1 MSSVYIHI
9 PYCISK
15 CDYCDF
21 FSVPC
26 TKNLVPDEYV
36 SSLCREIRF
45 FRNLISPIETLYI
58 GGGTPSLLSSKQ
70 IESVFLELN
79 EAGFE
84 KDAEITYELNPSDV
98 TEDYLLSLEKNGVTR
113 ISLGLQSLSQKAL
126 SFVHRR
132 SSLSEVKKSLE
143 IVRKTWKKSL
153 SVDLISSLPFEDEK
167 EFLCSLKELLFYNPS
182 HISLYS
188 LCVEEDT
195 PLGKKINSG
204 KIEYDFDLSD
214 KIWLS
219 GKDFLVENGFV
230 HYEVSNFYKKENGFP
245 CRHNLSYWGLKD
257 YFGFGSGGTGSF
269 FGKKGFRYTNTKNIS
284 QYINFWLKNEEALP
298 EKENLREVFKSFIPC
313 EFENL
318 PLKTQVF
325 EFFMMSLRTL
335 DGINLSE
342 VKQRFSYSIPE
353 KVFNLFDRWISL
365 KNARKYFKDGN
376 EFFAL
381 TEQGLLFENKFLE
394 EFFEVF

>member
-45 FRNLISPIETLYI
+45 FRDLISPIETLYI
-58 GGGTPSLLSSKQ
+58 GGGTPSLLSSNQ

-269 FGKKGFRYTNTKNIS
+269 FGKKGFRYTNTKNIP

-298 EKENLREVFKSFIPC
+298 EKENLKEDFKSFIPC

-318 PLKTQVF
+318 PLKIQVF

-342 VKQRFSYSIPE
+342 VKKRFSYSIPE

-381 TEQGLLFENKFLE
+381 IEQGLLFENKFLE